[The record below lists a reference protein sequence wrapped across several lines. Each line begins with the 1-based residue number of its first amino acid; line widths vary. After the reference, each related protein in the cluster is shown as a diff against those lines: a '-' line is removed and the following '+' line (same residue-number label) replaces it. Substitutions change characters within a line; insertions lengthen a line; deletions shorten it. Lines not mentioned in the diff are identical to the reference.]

1 MTQDTDPEDT
11 DDEWKPSCYDCEREF
26 SSSSA
31 LVSHPVMFHHDD
43 GGYDMVDVP
52 MCPACR
58 KERMHT
64 HECPECGEEYLDI
77 EGAVMC
83 CPDYEAMQP

>member
-1 MTQDTDPEDT
+1 
-11 DDEWKPSCYDCEREF
+11 
-26 SSSSA
+26 
-31 LVSHPVMFHHDD
+31 MFHHDD

-64 HECPECGEEYLDI
+64 HECPDCGREYLDI
-77 EGAVMC
+77 EGAATC
-83 CPDYEAMQP
+83 CPDYEAMRP